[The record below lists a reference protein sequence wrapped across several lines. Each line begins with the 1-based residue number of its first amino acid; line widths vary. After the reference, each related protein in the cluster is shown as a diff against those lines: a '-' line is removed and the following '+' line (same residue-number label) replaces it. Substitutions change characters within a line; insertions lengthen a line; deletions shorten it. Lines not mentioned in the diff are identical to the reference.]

1 MAISFAVAYRLTS
14 RHHAPYPEPP
24 PRVSWGTME
33 GLRLVSV
40 DGLGIGAW
48 FAEGR
53 AEAPSVL
60 FLHGNGGDRHHCLER
75 AEILASE
82 LGCAAMFI
90 TLRAHGDSDGDFND
104 IGYSARRDVAAAVDF
119 LRGRRPN
126 RPVIVFGVSLGSA
139 AAAFAAEELGG
150 KVAGYVLES
159 PYGDLKT
166 AVWNRTKAALPT
178 PLDRV
183 AYLGLRL
190 SALVLLPQL
199 DVISPVR
206 AIGGVPEDVP
216 VLILAGGS
224 DDLATAAEARAIFDR
239 VRTHGTLEVFPKARH
254 NDLASVEPDRYRRI
268 ILDFIAGVTAPR

>member
-1 MAISFAVAYRLTS
+1 MGWATI
-14 RHHAPYPEPP
+14 
-24 PRVSWGTME
+24 E
-33 GLRLVSV
+33 GHRLVAD

-53 AEAPSVL
+53 GDAPSVL
-60 FLHGNGGDRHHCLER
+60 FLHGNGGDRRHCLQR
-75 AEILASE
+75 AEILTSE
-82 LGCAAMFI
+82 LGCAVMLI
-90 TLRAHGDSDGDFND
+90 SLRAHGDSDGDFND

-119 LRGRRPN
+119 LRARRPG

-139 AAAFAAEELGG
+139 AAAFAAEELGD

-166 AVWNRTKAALPT
+166 AAWNRTRAALPA

-199 DVISPVR
+199 EAISPVR

-216 VLILAGGS
+216 VLVLAGGS
-224 DDLATAAEARAIFDR
+224 DELATAAEARAIHDR
-239 VRTHGTLEVFPKARH
+239 VRTHATLEVFPRARH
-254 NDLASVEPDRYRRI
+254 NDLATVEPDRYRRVV
-268 ILDFIAGVTAPR
+268 LAFIAGVSGPR